1 MISEQTQETIDDIM
15 DNFDYEK
22 VHEVMDFL
30 EWKWALDDGCC
41 VPSINDLRRRSRQ
54 LMKEVVSNLERN
66 EEYNVST
73 GGFTVRGWRAPD
85 DGKIFLELS
94 FVLTNWDNYE

>member
-15 DNFDYEK
+15 DNFEFDK
-22 VHEVMDFL
+22 VHEVMEFL
-30 EWKWALDDGCC
+30 EWKWALDDGYC

-54 LMKEVVSNLERN
+54 LIKDVVSNLERN
-66 EEYNVST
+66 EECNVST
-73 GGFTVRGWRAPD
+73 GGFTVRGWKSSD